1 MNELKHIVINTLKT
15 KNTLSSTF
23 GELLCTKVPLLVIS
37 CQVELSTTI
46 TVQLTHEY
54 LKNTKI

>member
-1 MNELKHIVINTLKT
+1 MNELKHIIINTLKT
-15 KNTLSSTF
+15 KSTLSSAF
-23 GELLCTKVPLLVIS
+23 GELLCAKVPLLVIS
-37 CQVELSTTI
+37 CQVELSTI